1 MNESNPPKIPWYIEH
16 RMRALLL
23 MIGSF
28 LLFGAIVF
36 TTVYVVMVNRLKT
49 TEVYQMAAQQ
59 VADHHAVRSHL
70 GQPVETTWLAAGQVN
85 DATGYTE
92 MTFRIAGPTGKGT
105 VRAIAERPP
114 GDTESEWEFV
124 FLDVATYSDF
134 GVQTV
139 EIINDKPPTG
149 PTLPEPTPEA
159 KKKYGVE

>member
-1 MNESNPPKIPWYIEH
+1 MTDDTLSKTPWYIEH

-28 LLFGAIVF
+28 LLFGLIVF
-36 TTVYVVMVNRLKT
+36 TTVWVVVMNNLKAT
-49 TEVYQMAAQQ
+49 AVYQSAVQQ
-59 VADHHAVRSHL
+59 VINHHAVRSHL

-85 DATGYTE
+85 DAAGYTE

-114 GDTESEWEFV
+114 GDTDSEWQFV

-134 GVQTV
+134 GVQVV

-149 PTLPEPTPEA
+149 VTLPEPTPEA
-159 KKKYGVE
+159 KKRYGVD

>member
-1 MNESNPPKIPWYIEH
+1 MNDTNLPKVPWYIEH

-28 LLFGAIVF
+28 LLFGLIVF
-36 TTVYVVMVNRLKT
+36 TTVWMVVMSNLKS
-49 TEVYQMAAQQ
+49 TEVYQRAAEQ
-59 VADHHAVRSHL
+59 VTNHHAVRSHL

-114 GDTESEWEFV
+114 GDTDRDWEFV
-124 FLDVATYSDF
+124 FLDVATYSEF

-149 PTLPEPTPEA
+149 VTLPEPTPGA